1 MKVKEE
7 IHKIVTE
14 TIEDKV
20 KNNICKIEKDRHF
33 TAMKK
38 KQTNKHDEVITKL
51 FSDTLKI
58 DNNVFADRII
68 SGSRLGKKE
77 GNNRGPRLM
86 KVVLGKQS
94 TEKKIIRASSN
105 GEEGIRKIKIFKDM
119 TQVDRDKRK
128 AILSQNNTPNLSLRF
143 KDSIH
148 PNISPIS
155 NMNYSHIR
163 FFK

>member
-1 MKVKEE
+1 
-7 IHKIVTE
+7 
-14 TIEDKV
+14 
-20 KNNICKIEKDRHF
+20 
-33 TAMKK
+33 
-38 KQTNKHDEVITKL
+38 
-51 FSDTLKI
+51 
-58 DNNVFADRII
+58 
-68 SGSRLGKKE
+68 
-77 GNNRGPRLM
+77 M